1 MKEQERAGLNTAEG
15 AAYVGLGETMF
26 KRLLV
31 SGDIASYRVGRRRII
46 RRSTLEQWMEAREAE
61 AQRPPFP
68 TSSQV

>member
-1 MKEQERAGLNTAEG
+1 MKEHERAGLNTAEG

-31 SGDIASYRVGRRRII
+31 SGEIASYRVGRRRII

-61 AQRPPFP
+61 ARRPPFP